1 MNVKQLIKNF
11 NQSGV
16 FPTDSQL
23 AMAIKRN
30 PHYHSIY
37 HLEMELVNIAIE
49 DTNHPYHSKVV
60 SEVNEER
67 EFINIFRNLI

>member
-23 AMAIKRN
+23 SAAIKGN

-37 HLEMELVNIAIE
+37 HLEMELVEIALNDI
-49 DTNHPYHSKVV
+49 NHPYHSKVV

-67 EFINIFRNLI
+67 EFINVFRNLI

>member
-11 NQSGV
+11 NQTGV

-23 AMAIKRN
+23 AEAIKGN
-30 PHYHSIY
+30 PNYHSIY
-37 HLEMELVNIAIE
+37 HLEMDLVNIAIE

-67 EFINIFRNLI
+67 EFINVFRNLI